1 MTNVATWSTYN
12 MWSVLNEVVDKN
24 LRMFPILFKQF
35 KHLQHCFFDIKQL
48 TWEGGMSVKP
58 KDIPGIEST
67 ITVDWYAI
75 KWLDY
80 GLFDFST
87 QVKTTLDWTVAATN
101 DIVLKDN
108 SWFAVND
115 TIYFINNGAWTSDD
129 VDAVIT
135 AINADG
141 ETITVK
147 ITAINSVAA
156 STSDTFDLLA
166 WATVERGFWT
176 RNDEE
181 EITRPSSNYAYT
193 EYKSYIQHFSR
204 RISFTKAEMNKEY
217 KYEWDAKNEVEKRF
231 TYNIGIMFQE
241 VNKAIYKGKNR
252 WPGTGANDKMEML
265 WLEQIARETGA
276 IVDLSSSSDSVGDL
290 FNQFELAFQSGSV
303 MGHESLQLLVND
315 KFLTELSRV
324 ERSKIQYDSVVDSL
338 QLVVPKL
345 STAYGMVELIRDPML
360 NKLYAGYS
368 VAFTMP
374 KSLVKLWVREN
385 QNYAPKGWVTKA
397 DQSIRVY
404 PVIDNIREKDQFD
417 IEFELGMIAGWMSA
431 TNSSYRMIKWFS
443 A

>member
-12 MWSVLNEVVDKN
+12 MWSVLQEVMDKN

-48 TWEGGMSVKP
+48 SWEWGMSIKP
-58 KDIPGIEST
+58 KDIPGIESS
-67 ITVDWYAI
+67 ITVDGYWI

-87 QVKTTLDWTVAATN
+87 TVKTTLDGTVAATN
-101 DIVLKDN
+101 DIVLVDN

-115 TIYFINNGAWTSDD
+115 TIYFVNNWAWTSNG
-129 VDAVIT
+129 VDAVVT
-135 AINADG
+135 AVDADG
-141 ETITVK
+141 ETVTVK
-147 ITAINSVAA
+147 INTIDSVAA

-193 EYKSYIQHFSR
+193 EYKSYVQHFSR

-217 KYEWDAKNEVEKRF
+217 KYEGDAKNQVEKRF

-252 WPGTGANDKMEML
+252 WPGSGANDKMEML
-265 WLEQIARETGA
+265 GLEQIARETWG
-276 IVDLSSSSDSVGDL
+276 IVDLSSSTDSVGDL
-290 FNQFELAFQSGSV
+290 FAQFELAFQSGSI

-324 ERSKIQYDSVVDSL
+324 ESAKVRYDKVVDTL
-338 QLVVPKL
+338 QLVVPTL
-345 STAYGMVELIRDPML
+345 TTAYGAVELVRDPML

-374 KSLVKLWVREN
+374 KSLIKLWVREN
-385 QNYAPKGWVTKA
+385 QMYEPKGWVTKA

-404 PVIDNIREKDQFD
+404 PVIDNIREKDQYD

-431 TNSSYRMIKWFS
+431 TNSSYRMLKGFT